1 MHVSVVSIPVS
12 DQDRAKKFYTEVLG
26 FEQLADTRIQPE
38 MRWVHLTAPGGGATV
53 TLVTWFPSMPAGSL
67 RGLVLEV
74 DDIDARHA
82 ELTAQGYEFPDGIR
96 AEPWGRYLTVEDPD
110 GNGIVLQT
118 STRNANRQRE
128 KA

>member
-26 FEQLADTRIQPE
+26 FTQLADTVMTPD
-38 MRWVHLTAPGGGATV
+38 MRWVHLSPPDGGATV
-53 TLVTWFPSMPAGSL
+53 TLVTWFPTMPAGSL

-74 DDIDARHA
+74 DDIDRWHA
-82 ELTAQGYEFPDGIR
+82 NLTSQGFDFPDGISR
-96 AEPWGRYLTVEDPD
+96 QPWGRYVTVEDPD

-118 STRNANRQRE
+118 STRRPSQTTT
-128 KA
+128 